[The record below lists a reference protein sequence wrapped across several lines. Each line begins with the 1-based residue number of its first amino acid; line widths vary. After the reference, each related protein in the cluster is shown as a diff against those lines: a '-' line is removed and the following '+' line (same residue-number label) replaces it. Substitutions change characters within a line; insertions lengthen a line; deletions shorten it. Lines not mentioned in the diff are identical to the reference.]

1 MNYVSITFK
10 KHLNLY
16 FYDVIITFVKYELV
30 RRFPKNCRYAIKVE
44 VGEIKMANIKSA
56 KKRIKITETKTLRNK
71 MIKSSL
77 KTAIKKFEVATTKEE
92 ATAAFAVAARAL
104 DMSVSKGVI
113 HKNMAARKKSRLA
126 ARLNKM
132 A

>member
-44 VGEIKMANIKSA
+44 GGEIKMANIKSA
-56 KKRIKITETKTLRNK
+56 KKELKLLKLR
-71 MIKSSL
+71 L
-77 KTAIKKFEVATTKEE
+77 
-92 ATAAFAVAARAL
+92 
-104 DMSVSKGVI
+104 
-113 HKNMAARKKSRLA
+113 
-126 ARLNKM
+126 
-132 A
+132 